1 MRWLANRSLK
11 STILWLFVPLILVFV
26 PVTGI
31 VSYMLASQQLRANAE
46 TSINDTLFQTK
57 NYMNDRLTALL
68 TDLTALDNSSDIR
81 SLFYRAGQPSFEL
94 QPRDYMTLSKQI
106 DKVYSDFYTIIDSI
120 GIYYNEGRIAVLRQ
134 DYLQMDAAWD
144 VKPFLQYPYDT
155 ASQVYWLNIHKDEL
169 GAQRGANVAG
179 LYKWVGGPRGDRTGL
194 ILIQLKEDF
203 FRELLT
209 APKISNNGYLM
220 LVSPESAISFKAAQ
234 SPYELDQKQLHEEL
248 QKASNPVSGRID
260 MRSSEGRKMVVLY
273 DTIGINKWKIA
284 AVYPQDEIYEKIND
298 IQYVSLS
305 VMAAVLIVVVLLS
318 GVLANIIA
326 RPLGKLTRQ
335 IDRIEQGN
343 LDVAVPER
351 PSREIG
357 ILSKGI
363 QDMLE
368 RIKLLLAQVE
378 HEQEQKRLSELAALQ
393 AQIQP
398 HFLYNT
404 LFSIKQLCEM
414 NETKEASQMIT
425 ALSNY
430 FRISISK
437 GNEIISIANELEHVK
452 QYLYIQHQRYGS
464 RISYTINVP
473 EELQDGLIV
482 KLTLQPLVE
491 NAIYHG
497 VKKIRRPGVIE
508 ITGWM
513 DENNVYLRVK
523 DNGAGMSPE
532 RLVQLEN
539 SLSAAAEG
547 NPNEAPPVGFGVRNV
562 HRRLQLHYGQD
573 YGLSFVSE
581 EGAGTAATVKI
592 PLRRA

>member
-26 PVTGI
+26 PITGI

-46 TSINDTLFQTK
+46 TSINDTLFQTR
-57 NYMNDRLTALL
+57 NFMNDRLTALL
-68 TDLTALDNSSDIR
+68 TDLTALDNSSDMR
-81 SLFYRAGQPSFEL
+81 SLFYRAGQPLFEL
-94 QPRDYMTLSKQI
+94 QPRDYVTLSKQL

-120 GIYYNEGRIAVLRQ
+120 GIYYNKGSIAMLRQ
-134 DYLQMDAAWD
+134 DYLQTDAAFD
-144 VKPFLQYPYDT
+144 SQSFMQYPYET
-155 ASQVYWLNIHKDEL
+155 ASQVYWLNMHKDEL
-169 GAQRGANVAG
+169 GVQPGGNVAG
-179 LYKWVGGPRGDRTGL
+179 LYKWLGGPQGDRTGM

-203 FRELLT
+203 FRELLS
-209 APKISNNGYLM
+209 APKISANGYL
-220 LVSPESAISFKAAQ
+220 LLASPERAVSFKTAQ
-234 SPYELDQKQLHEEL
+234 SPFEIDQEHLRRELM
-248 QKASNPVSGRID
+248 NPSIPSSGRMD
-260 MRSSEGRKMVVLY
+260 MQSTEGKKMVVLY
-273 DTIGINKWKIA
+273 DTIGINKWKVA

-305 VMAAVLIVVVLLS
+305 VMAAVLLIVALLS
-318 GVLANIIA
+318 GILANIIA

-343 LDVAVPER
+343 LDVVIPEL

-378 HEQEQKRLSELAALQ
+378 HEQEQKRLSELSVLQ

-437 GNEIISIANELEHVK
+437 GSEIIPIANELEHVK
-452 QYLYIQHQRYGS
+452 QYLYIQHQRYGNA
-464 RISYTINVP
+464 ISYEIEMP
-473 EELQDGLIV
+473 AAMKEYLIV

-497 VKKIRRPGVIE
+497 VKKVRRPGLITIHGRIE
-508 ITGWM
+508 G
-513 DENNVYLRVK
+513 DDCYLSIK
-523 DNGAGMSPE
+523 DNGYGISPE
-532 RLVQLEN
+532 RLEELRR
-539 SLSAAAEG
+539 SLNGLRDDAEEEQ
-547 NPNEAPPVGFGVRNV
+547 PVVGFGVRNV
-562 HRRLQLHYGQD
+562 HRRLQLHYGSE
-573 YGLSFVSE
+573 YGLAYESE
-581 EGAGTAATVKI
+581 EGSGTVVTVKI
-592 PLRRA
+592 PRRHA